1 LNNSA
6 FKHDPAL
13 IAAAFV
19 ALETALQKAL
29 QYDNTTRTQLTNL
42 TGQIF
47 AFDCNEPVF
56 CVYFFPET
64 LSFRQI
70 YEGDVTARLS
80 GSGKAFLALARA
92 SDAAAELINNPELRL
107 TGDSR
112 ALVKLQEILAQIDVD
127 WEAPLVNLFGDVIG
141 HQLAETLRAIHQQV
155 RYSAKSLH
163 RQIGEFL
170 REESGWLPAREEVD
184 DFLRGVDEV
193 SMRVDRAG
201 ATLNWLRQQIAA
213 SAKNNNNGKSV

>member
-1 LNNSA
+1 MNTTA

-19 ALETALQKAL
+19 ALEVALQKAL
-29 QYDNTTRTQLTNL
+29 QYDSATRTQLTNL
-42 TGQIF
+42 TDQVF

-56 CVYFFPET
+56 RIYFFPET
-64 LSFRQI
+64 LSFRQV
-70 YEGDVTARLS
+70 YEGDVTAKLS

-92 SDAAAELINNPELRL
+92 SDAAAELINNPDLRL

-112 ALVKLQEILAQIDVD
+112 ALVKLQEILAQIDID
-127 WEAPLVNLFGDVIG
+127 WEAPLVTIFGDVIG
-141 HQLAETLRAIHQQV
+141 HQLAETLRAIHKQV

-201 ATLNWLRQQIAA
+201 ATLDWLKKTLN
-213 SAKNNNNGKSV
+213 KNQNPRGNPA